1 MLVDCAAQMKGKT
14 QRLNAIE
21 VSDSSL
27 SSAASLNSQSPLDE
41 TDLVILTLLQDD
53 ARLSF
58 SEIGRRVHL
67 SQPAVAE
74 RVHALEQ
81 AGIIKGYHAEVD
93 STRLGFP
100 ISAMVLVEAR
110 RVHET
115 DAVVKLVKDLPDV
128 LSCHK
133 ITGEYGLLLHV
144 ITSSLARLNQILQF
158 ISTYSPPTTSIILQ
172 SIFTRRTI
180 RVAEK

>member
-1 MLVDCAAQMKGKT
+1 
-14 QRLNAIE
+14 
-21 VSDSSL
+21 
-27 SSAASLNSQSPLDE
+27 
-41 TDLVILTLLQDD
+41 
-53 ARLSF
+53 
-58 SEIGRRVHL
+58 VHL

-93 STRLGFP
+93 STQLGFP

-115 DAVVKLVKDLPDV
+115 DAVVKIVKDLPDV